1 MILIT
6 CEKLSVAA
14 TIAHAL
20 GVNKKEDG
28 FYSGNGYYVTWC
40 LGHLV
45 TLAEPEAYGKQYEH
59 KGFDKSLLP
68 IIPDNFKTVV
78 IEDKKKQFNVIKKLM
93 HQSDVEYII
102 DAGDAGAQGHYL
114 QWLVR
119 QQAGCNKPVKRFLT
133 DDYTDEKIREQM
145 QKLYD
150 ISEFT
155 NIIKSEFCK
164 AKEDWMIGMSFS
176 RQYSVPIGR
185 VITPT
190 LNFVVERYNENKN
203 FKPSTYYQVKCT
215 YNEGFAGILY
225 KGNTK
230 EFENKS
236 EAESIAAAVSG
247 KKATVVKLEKKDKI
261 KHPPKLYNIDD
272 LEKDGINNYGYS
284 AEQVLKAA
292 QALYEKHKVITYPRA
307 ESNYITSDLL
317 PQLLTSVNYIQALDD
332 KYKNA
337 AAGHKFINAG
347 KRIAD
352 ASKIEDH
359 HAIIVTNKIKGFD
372 ISKLTEIERNVLHMV
387 ISRILTA
394 LAEDMHYSETLIECR
409 IGDYNTLTKDKFVTS
424 EGYMQIQSALTG
436 SNDSKGSKDRNELIL
451 SKDVKVGATLQ
462 PATAACTSHL
472 TTPPQLH
479 TEATLLTAMINA
491 SNSVDDENEAEVL
504 KESGIGTKATRAGII
519 KNLFDYGFVEYD
531 GNGKVKHIIPT
542 EKGQE
547 IIAHVEPDL
556 KSAALTAQMQLMLAE
571 VAEGALSEAE
581 CMVHITSYIQQ
592 LFLKIRSREQWSY
605 QKQYTQESIGRCPYC
620 GGNVLMGQYG
630 MYCEKYKECHFTVS
644 FEKNFAA
651 RCAGKALTKT
661 QMKALLDKGLTMTL
675 KSKSGTKYKKIFRIN
690 PVWSEQY
697 KSVQIDSD
705 FLK

>member
-6 CEKLSVAA
+6 CEKPSVAA

-28 FYSGNGYYVTWC
+28 YYSGNGYYVTWC

-155 NIIKSEFCK
+155 DIIKSEFCK

-190 LNFVVERYNENKN
+190 LDFVVERYNDNKN
-203 FKPSTYYQVKCT
+203 FKPSTYYQVRCDYRK
-215 YNEGFAGILY
+215 GFAGIVY
-225 KGNTK
+225 KDDKKN
-230 EFENKS
+230 FESKS
-236 EAESIAAAVSG
+236 EADAIATELTGKNAV
-247 KKATVVKLEKKDKI
+247 VVKLEKNDKV

-272 LEKDGINNYGYS
+272 LEKDGINLYGYS
-284 AEQVLKAA
+284 AEQVLAAA
-292 QALYEKHKVITYPRA
+292 QSLYEKHKVITYPRA
-307 ESNYITSDLL
+307 ESNYITNDLL
-317 PQLLTSVNYIQALDD
+317 PQLFASVNYIQALDNI
-332 KYKNA
+332 YKTI

-359 HAIIVTNKIKGFD
+359 HAIIVTNRINGFD
-372 ISKLTEIERNVLHMV
+372 MSKLTEVEKNVLHMIV
-387 ISRILTA
+387 SRILIA
-394 LAEDMHYSETLIECR
+394 LAEDMHYSETLIECH
-409 IGDYNTLTKDKFVTS
+409 ISDYKTITKDKLVTY
-424 EGYMQIQSALTG
+424 EGYTQIQNALLDCKNG
-436 SNDSKGSKDRNELIL
+436 KKAQELIL
-451 SKDVKVGATLQ
+451 SPDVKQGSILQ
-462 PATAACTSHL
+462 IEEVTCTSHL
-472 TTPPQLH
+472 TTPPPLH

-491 SNSVDDENEAEVL
+491 SNSIDDKDEAEIIKDL
-504 KESGIGTKATRAGII
+504 GIGTKATRAGII
-519 KNLFDYGFVEYD
+519 KNMFDYGFVEYD
-531 GNGKVKHIIPT
+531 GTGKVKHIIPT
-542 EKGQE
+542 KKGQE
-547 IIAHVEPDL
+547 IIDHVEPDL
-556 KSAALTAQMQLMLAE
+556 KSAVLTAQMQSMLAD
-571 VAEGALSEAE
+571 VASGKLSEDV
-581 CMVHITSYIQQ
+581 CMNQVTSYIRE
-592 LFLKIRSREQWSY
+592 LFTKIRSKEQWSY
-605 QKQYTQESIGRCPYC
+605 QREQPQKESIGKCPYC
-620 GGNVLMGQYG
+620 HGNVYMGPYG
-630 MYCEKYKECHFTVS
+630 MFCENYKSCHFTVS
-644 FEKNFAA
+644 SEKNFAA
-651 RCAGKALTKT
+651 RCSGKPLTKS
-661 QMKALLDKGLTMTL
+661 QMTMLLNKGLTLTL
-675 KSKSGTKYKKIFRIN
+675 KSKTGIKYKKIFRIN
-690 PVWSEQY
+690 PAWSETY

>member
-6 CEKLSVAA
+6 CEKPSVAA

-28 FYSGNGYYVTWC
+28 YYSGNGYYVTWC

-93 HQSDVEYII
+93 HQNIEYII

-119 QQAGCNKPVKRFLT
+119 QQAGCTKPVKRFLT

-145 QKLYD
+145 HKLYD

-215 YNEGFAGILY
+215 YSEGFTGILY
-225 KGNTK
+225 KDNKK
-230 EFENKS
+230 EFESES
-236 EAESIAAAVSG
+236 EAESIAAAVSVE
-247 KKATVVKLEKKDKI
+247 KATVVKLEKKDKI
-261 KHPPKLYNIDD
+261 KHPPKLYNIDE

-317 PQLLTSVNYIQALDD
+317 PQLLSSVNYIQALDD

-409 IGDYNTLTKDKFVTS
+409 IGDYNTITKDKFITS

-436 SNDSKGSKDRNELIL
+436 SKDSKDSNELIL
-451 SKDVKVGATLQ
+451 SQDVKVGAILQ
-462 PATAACTSHL
+462 SATAACTSHL

-491 SNSVDDENEAEVL
+491 SNSIDDENEAEVL

-519 KNLFDYGFVEYD
+519 KNLFDYGFVEYG

-542 EKGQE
+542 QKGQE

-556 KSAALTAQMQLMLAE
+556 KSAALTAQMQSMLAD
-571 VAEGALSEAE
+571 VASGKLSDDA
-581 CMVHITSYIQQ
+581 CMNQVTSYIRE
-592 LFLKIRSREQWSY
+592 LFTKIRSKEQWSY
-605 QKQYTQESIGRCPYC
+605 QREQPQKESIGKCPYC
-620 GGNVLMGQYG
+620 HGNVYMGPYG
-630 MYCEKYKECHFTVS
+630 MFCENYKSCHFTVS
-644 FEKNFAA
+644 SEKNFAA
-651 RCAGKALTKT
+651 RCSGKPLTKA
-661 QMKALLDKGLTMTL
+661 QMTMLLNKGLTLTL
-675 KSKSGTKYKKIFRIN
+675 KSKTGTKYKKIFRIN
-690 PVWSEQY
+690 PSWSETY